1 MGDVPV
7 TLTIETSLSKKSRA
21 LEAMSRAFDE
31 ARRLENA
38 VSEWRPDSDATRLNE
53 NAGKALVPI
62 GRDMT
67 NILRKAEEISEATDG
82 AFDITFA
89 SPCKGKASPCPYDY
103 RDVLVIPE
111 LGLAY
116 LGPGIQIGV
125 SSVAKG
131 YIVDRM
137 SDVLRKAGFRKFLIN
152 AGDLYASGRWEIGI
166 RDPDEPS
173 SPEALCT
180 FKVQDRAISTSG
192 HYERGP
198 HIIDPRTRRPASGS
212 KSVTVIAEDSAT
224 ASSLATG
231 LFVRGPSDSFRVF
244 AAASPVDIS
253 GPPHCAPLPFSRSD
267 ASRRS
272 WRRNRDNRSGRDTGR
287 P

>member
-7 TLTIETSLSKKSRA
+7 TLTLETTLSKKSRA
-21 LEAMSRAFDE
+21 LKAMSRAFDE

-53 NAGKALVPI
+53 NAGKTLVPI
-62 GRDMT
+62 SRDMMEV
-67 NILRKAEEISEATDG
+67 LQKAMEISEMTDG
-82 AFDITFA
+82 AFDITFP
-89 SPCKGKASPCPYDY
+89 SKNRKATYH
-103 RDVLVIPE
+103 DVLILPE

-116 LGPGIQIGV
+116 LRPGIQIGV

-137 SDVLRKAGFRKFLIN
+137 SEMLKKAGFRKFLVN
-152 AGDLYASGRWEIGI
+152 AGDLYAYGRWDIEI
-166 RDPDEPS
+166 RDPDKPGS
-173 SPEALCT
+173 RDSICT
-180 FKVQDRAISTSG
+180 IMVKDRAVSTSG
-192 HYERGP
+192 RYERGP
-198 HIIDPRTRRPASGS
+198 HIIDPQTRRPASGS
-212 KSVTVIAEDSAT
+212 KSVTVIAENSAT

-231 LFVRGPSDSFRVF
+231 LFVRGPSDSFRVV
-244 AAASPVDIS
+244 AAASPIGIS

-272 WRRNRDNRSGRDTGR
+272 WRRNRDSRSGRDTGR